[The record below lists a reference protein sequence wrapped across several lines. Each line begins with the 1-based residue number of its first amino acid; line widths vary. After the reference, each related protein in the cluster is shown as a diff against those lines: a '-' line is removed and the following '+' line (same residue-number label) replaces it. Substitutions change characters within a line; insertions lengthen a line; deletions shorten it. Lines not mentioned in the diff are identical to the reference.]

1 MILKN
6 MTAPL
11 LIVTVL
17 FIVGPAFGQQSV
29 QDQDGNYLICEKMPE
44 IKGGLKTLQN
54 KIRYPLQATALGVQG
69 VVYVQFIVTE
79 EGKVDAPVVI
89 KKLGAGCDKEALRVL
104 KKIKFIPGY
113 DKGKA
118 VRVRFTLPVRFIL

>member
-54 KIRYPLQATALGVQG
+54 KLRYPLQATALGVQG

-79 EGKVDAPVVI
+79 EGGVDAPVVI
-89 KKLGAGCDKEALRVL
+89 KKLGAGCDEEALRVL
-104 KKIKFIPGY
+104 KKVKFIPGY